1 MGLAIGIDLGT
12 TNTVVAAVVDGVAVT
27 LPDENGL
34 RLIPSVV
41 SFPTPGEV
49 VVGGAAMERRF
60 DDPYNTIYSVKR
72 LIGRSWNSPEVQE
85 NRARFPFTLAE
96 GPRESVTAI
105 AHGTAYSLPE
115 ISAFVLRRAKA
126 VAEAALGQPVDKAV
140 ITVPANFNELQRA
153 STKVAGKLAGL
164 EILRILNEPTA
175 AALAYGQTLKAA
187 ERVLVYDL
195 GGGTF
200 DVTVL
205 ELSGRVFEVLS
216 TAGDTQLGGDDFD
229 VALTERLCDAFV
241 MHRMFDPRTNSIAYG
256 RVRIA
261 AEELKR
267 ALSNTD
273 DVVARIEGIGAG
285 DVGHQ
290 ASLDV
295 RVTRAELEEMIDPLV
310 MRTIGVAQQALAAI
324 GKSSRDVRDVLLVGG
339 PTRIPL
345 LHRRLTEAFGKAPI
359 ASVNPDEV
367 VALGAAIQ
375 AHALAR
381 AVDGSSSTSSK
392 VAAALL
398 ATRIGAGDDQAPPSA
413 MMRAGMLSSVGSN
426 EDRARTAINVPTES
440 QVRTRAQ
447 RTLLIDVTPF
457 SLRVETAGGYSDV
470 VILSNSPV
478 PCDQTRVFYTGR
490 DNQTSVVVR
499 VAQGE
504 SARFADNTYLGE
516 LVLDGLPAAKRGELQ
531 ISVTFELDSDGALN
545 VRATDS
551 LTGRETRAS
560 MHLAGV
566 SNADTDVAEMLGRQG
581 AIVVSG

>member
-1 MGLAIGIDLGT
+1 M
-12 TNTVVAAVVDGVAVT
+12 
-27 LPDENGL
+27 
-34 RLIPSVV
+34 
-41 SFPTPGEV
+41 
-49 VVGGAAMERRF
+49 
-60 DDPYNTIYSVKR
+60 
-72 LIGRSWNSPEVQE
+72 
-85 NRARFPFTLAE
+85 
-96 GPRESVTAI
+96 
-105 AHGTAYSLPE
+105 
-115 ISAFVLRRAKA
+115 
-126 VAEAALGQPVDKAV
+126 

-175 AALAYGQTLKAA
+175 AALAYGQGLSGA

-229 VALTERLCDAFV
+229 IALTERLCDAFI

-261 AEELKR
+261 AEEMKR

-285 DVGHQ
+285 DIGHQ

-295 RVTRAELEEMIDPLV
+295 RVTRAEFDELVDPLV
-310 MRTIGVAQQALAAI
+310 RQTVDVAMRALAAVNMTR
-324 GKSSRDVRDVLLVGG
+324 RDINHVLLVGG

-345 LHRRLTEAFGKAPI
+345 VRQRLTEAFGRPPTG
-359 ASVNPDEV
+359 SVNPDEV

-375 AHALAR
+375 AHALAHE
-381 AVDGSSSTSSK
+381 ADTSLH
-392 VAAALL
+392 VGRTAAAVVR
-398 ATRIGAGDDQAPPSA
+398 TEQRGGEAPQSA
-413 MMRAGMLSSVGSN
+413 MARSGMLHSSGGSAMS
-426 EDRARTAINVPTES
+426 DGAIQVPTAS

-457 SLRVETAGGYSDV
+457 SLRVETGNGYSDV
-470 VILSNSPV
+470 VILTNSPV

-490 DNQTSVVVR
+490 DNQSSVVIR

-504 SARFADNTYLGE
+504 ASAFGQNTYLGE
-516 LVLDGLPAAKRGELQ
+516 LTLDGLPPARRGELQ

-551 LTGRETRAS
+551 ISGRETRAAMRLS
-560 MHLAGV
+560 GV
-566 SNADTDVAEMLGRQG
+566 FNADSDVQQMLDRQG
-581 AIVVSG
+581 AVAVTG

>member
-12 TNTVVAAVVDGVAVT
+12 TNTVVAAVVDGVAIT
-27 LPDENGL
+27 LADEHGA
-34 RLIPSVV
+34 RLIPSIV
-41 SFPTPGEV
+41 SFPSPGQA
-49 VVGGAAMERRF
+49 VVGNAALERRF
-60 DDPYNTIYSVKR
+60 TDPYNTIYSVKR
-72 LIGRSWNSPEVQE
+72 LIGRPWNSPEVQE
-85 NRARFPFTLAE
+85 NRSRFPFTLAE
-96 GPRESVTAI
+96 GPKESVTAM
-105 AHGTAYSLPE
+105 AHGTAYTLPE

-126 VAEAALGQPVDKAV
+126 LAEAALGQPVDKAV

-175 AALAYGQTLKAA
+175 AALAYGQGLTGA

-229 VALTERLCDAFV
+229 VALTERLCDAFI

-261 AEELKR
+261 AEEMKR
-267 ALSNTD
+267 ALSGTD

-285 DVGHQ
+285 DIGHQ

-295 RVTRAELEEMIDPLV
+295 RVTRAEFEELVDPLV
-310 MRTIGVAQQALAAI
+310 RQTIDVAGHALSAVNLHA
-324 GKSSRDVRDVLLVGG
+324 RDINHVLLVGG

-345 LHRRLTEAFGKAPI
+345 VHQRLTEAFGKPPTG
-359 ASVNPDEV
+359 SVNPDEV

-375 AHALAR
+375 AHALAH
-381 AVDGSSSTSSK
+381 DGDTSLH
-392 VAAALL
+392 VGRAAAASLRTEQR
-398 ATRIGAGDDQAPPSA
+398 ADSSPQSA
-413 MMRAGMLSSVGSN
+413 MAKSGMLSSSGQSSM
-426 EDRARTAINVPTES
+426 TGGAIAVPTAS

-457 SLRVETAGGYSDV
+457 SLRVETGNGYSDV
-470 VILSNSPV
+470 VILTNSPV

-490 DNQTSVVVR
+490 DNQSSVVIR

-504 SARFADNTYLGE
+504 SPAFAENTYLGE
-516 LVLDGLPAAKRGELQ
+516 LTLDGLPPAKRGELQ
-531 ISVTFELDSDGALN
+531 ISVTFELDSDGGLN

-551 LTGRETRAS
+551 TSGRETKAGMRLS
-560 MHLAGV
+560 GV
-566 SNADTDVAEMLGRQG
+566 SNAESEVEQMLGRQS
-581 AIVVSG
+581 AVVVSG